1 MGTIDIHELKQ
12 RATNML
18 EKKGYTEKSIGNF
31 SYTWNALVRYM
42 SERGISEYSSLVG
55 SSFLE
60 NHFKEKLLG
69 NLSKSDQAYIHRI
82 RVLDNLIKEGSV
94 YFRKKEDCPYVFD
107 GDIGTPFISFLL
119 NIEKTCSASTLRN
132 YRCYLYQF
140 YLFLRDSNLDLKKF
154 NTQTALW
161 FISYLEGKSFTTN
174 KKTHIVE
181 HVRVFVI
188 SLTEQG
194 YIEEKDVAVWRKAF
208 KTKYIHRPHVPAI
221 YTEEEIGALLKAV
234 NRGSNVGKRDYAMLL
249 LAIRY
254 GLRAGDIVG
263 MRFSNINWEENVI
276 SFRQSKTGSF
286 AKFDLTEEIGSA
298 IADYLQ
304 FARPNVKDPHLFL
317 AMRAPYGKISVGALE
332 SCVTKWMRYADID
345 FSDRRHGPHS
355 LRHTLAT
362 RLLEAGTSMP
372 VISEVLGH
380 STIESTK
387 TYIRV
392 NTHMLAHCA
401 LEVPFV
407 ANDFYSNIYGKD

>member
-1 MGTIDIHELKQ
+1 MGTIEIHELKQ

-18 EKKGYTEKSIGNF
+18 KENGYTEKSIGNF

-42 SERGISEYSSLVG
+42 SERGISEYSSSVG

-69 NLSKSDQAYIHRI
+69 NLSKSDQAYIHRV

-94 YFRKKEDCPYVFD
+94 HFRKKGSCPYVFD
-107 GDIGTPFISFLL
+107 GDIGTPFVSFLQ
-119 NIEKTCSASTLRN
+119 NIEKTCSACTLKN
-132 YRCYLYQF
+132 YRFYLYQF
-140 YLFLRDSNLDLKKF
+140 YSFLRDSKLDLKKF
-154 NTQTALW
+154 NSQAALW
-161 FISYLEGKSFTTN
+161 FIRHLEDKSFSTN
-174 KKTHIVE
+174 KKTYIVE

-194 YIEEKDVAVWRKAF
+194 YTEEKDVAVWRKAF
-208 KTKYIHRPHVPAI
+208 KTRYVPRPHVPAI

-254 GLRAGDIVG
+254 GLRAGDIVD
-263 MRFSNINWEENVI
+263 MRFSNINWEENAI
-276 SFRQSKTGSF
+276 SFRQSKTGSL
-286 AKFDLTEEIGSA
+286 AKFELTEEIGSA

-304 FARPNVKDPHLFL
+304 FARPNVKNPHIFL
-317 AMRAPYGKISVGALE
+317 SMVAPYGKISVGALE
-332 SCVTKWMRYADID
+332 SCVTKWMRYANID
-345 FSDRRHGPHS
+345 FCDRRHGPHS

-380 STIESTK
+380 SSIESTK

-401 LEVPFV
+401 LEVPLI
-407 ANDFYSNIYGKD
+407 ANDFYDSIYGKD